1 MKKKNN
7 RLRQPD
13 ARELFA
19 GDNEEMVKI
28 REMLE
33 SDVLD
38 VARIEEETFSMPWS
52 ENAFR
57 DMIVQDNMTYMVA
70 DLNGQIIGGAGIRNI
85 LGDAEITNVVIKES
99 YRNRGYGKSL
109 IKTLLDKG
117 YEMGANAFTL
127 EVRKSNLPAI
137 MLYKS
142 LGFVVE
148 GARKNFYERPK
159 EDALIMWKR

>member
-1 MKKKNN
+1 M
-7 RLRQPD
+7 
-13 ARELFA
+13 A
-19 GDNEEMVKI
+19 GENEDMIKI

-33 SDVLD
+33 SDVWE

-57 DMIVQDNMTYMVA
+57 DMIVQDNMTYLVI

-85 LGDAEITNVVIKES
+85 LGDAEITNVVVKET
-99 YRNRGYGKSL
+99 YRNRGYGKNLVKAL
-109 IKTLLDKG
+109 IDKG

-137 MLYKS
+137 MLYKA

-148 GARKNFYERPK
+148 GARKNFYERPQ

>member
-1 MKKKNN
+1 M
-7 RLRQPD
+7 
-13 ARELFA
+13 
-19 GDNEEMVKI
+19 

-52 ENAFR
+52 KNAFL
-57 DMIVQDNMTYMVA
+57 DMIAQDNATYLVA

-85 LGDAEITNVVIKES
+85 LGDAEISNVVIKES

-109 IKTLLDKG
+109 IKALLDKG

-142 LGFVVE
+142 LGFAAE
-148 GARKNFYERPK
+148 GTRKNFYERPK

>member
-13 ARELFA
+13 VRELFA